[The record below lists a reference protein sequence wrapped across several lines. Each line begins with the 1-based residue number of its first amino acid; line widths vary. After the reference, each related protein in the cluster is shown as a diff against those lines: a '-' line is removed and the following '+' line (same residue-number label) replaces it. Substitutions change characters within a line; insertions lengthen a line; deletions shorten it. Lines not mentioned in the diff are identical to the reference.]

1 MARSPHRTDNIQVEV
16 RSEVQIT
23 RSDTASVRRAIQDV
37 NRQIDNR
44 RSNIDAVLRDARTL
58 DNSSVRQLLTER
70 ENLNQLHQ
78 RSQELQNQL
87 LSNMPSSSS
96 ASLSMQEKREI
107 GGLYQSGLY
116 TQKQLADQYGVT
128 QSAISQSVRN
138 NED

>member
-1 MARSPHRTDNIQVEV
+1 MARSPYRTDNIQVEV
-16 RSEVQIT
+16 KSEVQVT
-23 RSDTASVRRAIQDV
+23 RSDTASVRRAIQDI

-58 DNSSVRQLLTER
+58 DTSSVTQLITER

-87 LSNMPSSSS
+87 ISNVPSSS
-96 ASLSMQEKREI
+96 ASLSTQEKREI
-107 GGLYQSGLY
+107 AGLYQSGLY

-128 QSAISQSVRN
+128 QSAISQNVRN

>member
-1 MARSPHRTDNIQVEV
+1 MARSPYRTDNIQVEV
-16 RSEVQIT
+16 KSEVQVT
-23 RSDTASVRRAIQDV
+23 RSDTASVRRAIQDI

-58 DNSSVRQLLTER
+58 DTLSVTQLITER
-70 ENLNQLHQ
+70 ENLNQLHE

-87 LSNMPSSSS
+87 ISNVPSSS
-96 ASLSMQEKREI
+96 ASLSTQEKREI
-107 GGLYQSGLY
+107 AGLYQSGLY

>member
-1 MARSPHRTDNIQVEV
+1 MARPPYRTDNIQVEV
-16 RSEVQIT
+16 KSEVQVT
-23 RSDTASVRRAIQDV
+23 RSDTASVRRAIQDI

-58 DNSSVRQLLTER
+58 DISSVTQLITER
-70 ENLNQLHQ
+70 ENLNQLHE

-87 LSNMPSSSS
+87 ISNVPSSS
-96 ASLSMQEKREI
+96 ASLSTQEKREI
-107 GGLYQSGLY
+107 AGLYQSGLY

>member
-1 MARSPHRTDNIQVEV
+1 MARPPYRTDNIQVEV
-16 RSEVQIT
+16 KSEVQVT
-23 RSDTASVRRAIQDV
+23 RSDTASVRRAIQDI

-58 DNSSVRQLLTER
+58 DTSSVTQLITER
-70 ENLNQLHQ
+70 ENLNQLHE

-87 LSNMPSSSS
+87 ISNVPSSS
-96 ASLSMQEKREI
+96 ASLSTQEKREI
-107 GGLYQSGLY
+107 AGLYQSGLY

-128 QSAISQSVRN
+128 QSAISQNVRN

>member
-1 MARSPHRTDNIQVEV
+1 MARSPYRTDNIQVEV
-16 RSEVQIT
+16 KSEVQVT
-23 RSDTASVRRAIQDV
+23 RSDTASVRRAIQDI

-58 DNSSVRQLLTER
+58 DTSSVTQLITER

-87 LSNMPSSSS
+87 ISNVPSSS
-96 ASLSMQEKREI
+96 ASLSTQEKREI
-107 GGLYQSGLY
+107 AGLYQSGLY
-116 TQKQLADQYGVT
+116 TQQQLADQYGVT
-128 QSAISQSVRN
+128 QSAISQSLRN

>member
-1 MARSPHRTDNIQVEV
+1 MARSPYRTDNIQVEV
-16 RSEVQIT
+16 KSEVQVT
-23 RSDTASVRRAIQDV
+23 RSDTASVRRAIQDI

-58 DNSSVRQLLTER
+58 DTSSVTQLITER
-70 ENLNQLHQ
+70 ENLNQLHE

-87 LSNMPSSSS
+87 ISNVPSSS
-96 ASLSMQEKREI
+96 ASLSTQEKREI
-107 GGLYQSGLY
+107 AGLYQSGLY

-128 QSAISQSVRN
+128 QSAISQNVRN

>member
-1 MARSPHRTDNIQVEV
+1 MARSPYRTDNIQVEV
-16 RSEVQIT
+16 RSEVQAT
-23 RSDTASVRRAIQDV
+23 RSDTASVRRAIQDI

-58 DNSSVRQLLTER
+58 DTSSVTQLITER

-87 LSNMPSSSS
+87 ISNVPSSS
-96 ASLSMQEKREI
+96 ASLSTQEKREI
-107 GGLYQSGLY
+107 AGLYQSGLY

-128 QSAISQSVRN
+128 QSAISQNVRN

>member
-1 MARSPHRTDNIQVEV
+1 LARSPYRTDNIQVEV
-16 RSEVQIT
+16 KSEVQVT
-23 RSDTASVRRAIQDV
+23 RSDTASVRRAIQDI

-58 DNSSVRQLLTER
+58 DTSSVTQLITER
-70 ENLNQLHQ
+70 ENLNQLHE

-87 LSNMPSSSS
+87 ISNVPSSS
-96 ASLSMQEKREI
+96 ASLSTQEKREI
-107 GGLYQSGLY
+107 AGLYQSGLY

>member
-1 MARSPHRTDNIQVEV
+1 MEANIYLIVQV
-16 RSEVQIT
+16 T
-23 RSDTASVRRAIQDV
+23 RSDTASVRRAIQDI

-58 DNSSVRQLLTER
+58 DTSSVTQLITER
-70 ENLNQLHQ
+70 ENLNQLHE

-87 LSNMPSSSS
+87 ISNVPSSS
-96 ASLSMQEKREI
+96 ASLSTQEKREI
-107 GGLYQSGLY
+107 AGLYQSGLY

>member
-1 MARSPHRTDNIQVEV
+1 LARSPYRTDNIQVEV
-16 RSEVQIT
+16 KSEVQVT
-23 RSDTASVRRAIQDV
+23 RSDTASVRRAIQDI

-58 DNSSVRQLLTER
+58 DTSSVTQLITER

-87 LSNMPSSSS
+87 ISNVPSSS
-96 ASLSMQEKREI
+96 ASLSTQEKREI
-107 GGLYQSGLY
+107 AGLYQSGLY

>member
-1 MARSPHRTDNIQVEV
+1 MARPPYRTDNIQVEV
-16 RSEVQIT
+16 KSEVQVT
-23 RSDTASVRRAIQDV
+23 RSDTASVRRAVQDI

-58 DNSSVRQLLTER
+58 DTSSVTQLITER
-70 ENLNQLHQ
+70 ENLNQLHE

-87 LSNMPSSSS
+87 ISNVPLSS
-96 ASLSMQEKREI
+96 ASLSTQEKREI
-107 GGLYQSGLY
+107 AGLYQSGLY

-128 QSAISQSVRN
+128 QSAISQNVRN

>member
-1 MARSPHRTDNIQVEV
+1 MARLPYRTDNIQVEV
-16 RSEVQIT
+16 KSEVQVT
-23 RSDTASVRRAIQDV
+23 RSDTASVRRAIQDI

-58 DNSSVRQLLTER
+58 DTSSVTQLITER
-70 ENLNQLHQ
+70 ENLNQLHE

-87 LSNMPSSSS
+87 ISNVPSSS
-96 ASLSMQEKREI
+96 ASLSTQEKREI
-107 GGLYQSGLY
+107 AGLYQSGLY

>member
-1 MARSPHRTDNIQVEV
+1 MARPPYRTDNIQVEV
-16 RSEVQIT
+16 KSEVQVT
-23 RSDTASVRRAIQDV
+23 RSDTASVRRAIQDI

-58 DNSSVRQLLTER
+58 DTSSVTQLITER
-70 ENLNQLHQ
+70 ENLNQLHE

-87 LSNMPSSSS
+87 ISNVPSSS
-96 ASLSMQEKREI
+96 ASLSTQEKREI
-107 GGLYQSGLY
+107 AGLYQSGLY

>member
-1 MARSPHRTDNIQVEV
+1 MARSPYRTDNIQVEV
-16 RSEVQIT
+16 KSEVQVT
-23 RSDTASVRRAIQDV
+23 RSDTASVRRAIQDI

-58 DNSSVRQLLTER
+58 DTSSVTQLITER
-70 ENLNQLHQ
+70 ENLNQLHE

-87 LSNMPSSSS
+87 ISNVPSSS
-96 ASLSMQEKREI
+96 ASLSTQEKREI
-107 GGLYQSGLY
+107 AGLYQSGLY

>member
-1 MARSPHRTDNIQVEV
+1 LARSPYRTDNIQVEV
-16 RSEVQIT
+16 KSEVQVT
-23 RSDTASVRRAIQDV
+23 RSDTASVRRAIQDI

-58 DNSSVRQLLTER
+58 DTSSVTQLITER

-87 LSNMPSSSS
+87 ISNVPSSS
-96 ASLSMQEKREI
+96 ASLSTQEKREI
-107 GGLYQSGLY
+107 AGLYQSGLY

-128 QSAISQSVRN
+128 QSAISQNVRN

>member
-1 MARSPHRTDNIQVEV
+1 MARSPYRTDSVQIEV
-16 RSEVQIT
+16 RSEVQAT
-23 RSDTASVRRAIQDV
+23 RSDTASVRRAIQDI

-58 DNSSVRQLLTER
+58 DASSVTQLITER
-70 ENLNQLHQ
+70 ESLNQLHQ

-87 LSNMPSSSS
+87 IPNAPSSS
-96 ASLSMQEKREI
+96 ASLSTQERREI
-107 GGLYQSGLY
+107 AGLYQSGLY
-116 TQKQLADQYGVT
+116 TQQQLADQYGVT

>member
-1 MARSPHRTDNIQVEV
+1 LARPPYRTDNIQVEV
-16 RSEVQIT
+16 KSEVQVT
-23 RSDTASVRRAIQDV
+23 RSDTASVRRAIQDI

-58 DNSSVRQLLTER
+58 DTSSVTQLITER
-70 ENLNQLHQ
+70 ENLNQLHE

-87 LSNMPSSSS
+87 ISNVPSSS
-96 ASLSMQEKREI
+96 ASLSTQEKREI
-107 GGLYQSGLY
+107 AGLYQSGLY

>member
-1 MARSPHRTDNIQVEV
+1 LARPPYRTDNIQVEV
-16 RSEVQIT
+16 KSEVQVT
-23 RSDTASVRRAIQDV
+23 RSDTASVRRAIQDI

-58 DNSSVRQLLTER
+58 DTSSVTQLITER
-70 ENLNQLHQ
+70 ENLNQLHE

-87 LSNMPSSSS
+87 ISNVPSSS
-96 ASLSMQEKREI
+96 ASLSTQEKREI
-107 GGLYQSGLY
+107 AGLYQSGLY

-128 QSAISQSVRN
+128 QSAISQNVRN

>member
-1 MARSPHRTDNIQVEV
+1 MARSPYRTDNIQVEV
-16 RSEVQIT
+16 KSEVQVT
-23 RSDTASVRRAIQDV
+23 RSDTASVRRAIQDI

-58 DNSSVRQLLTER
+58 DTSSVTQLITER

-87 LSNMPSSSS
+87 ISNVPSSS
-96 ASLSMQEKREI
+96 ASLSTQEKREI
-107 GGLYQSGLY
+107 AGLYQSGLY

>member
-1 MARSPHRTDNIQVEV
+1 LARPPYRTDNIQVEV
-16 RSEVQIT
+16 KSEVQVT
-23 RSDTASVRRAIQDV
+23 RSDTASVRRAIQDI

-58 DNSSVRQLLTER
+58 DISSVTQLITER
-70 ENLNQLHQ
+70 ENLNQLHE

-87 LSNMPSSSS
+87 ISNVPSSS
-96 ASLSMQEKREI
+96 ASLSTQEKREI
-107 GGLYQSGLY
+107 AGLYQSGLY

>member
-1 MARSPHRTDNIQVEV
+1 MARSPYRTDNIQVEV
-16 RSEVQIT
+16 KSEVQVT
-23 RSDTASVRRAIQDV
+23 RSDTASVRRAIQDI
-37 NRQIDNR
+37 NRQIDNK

-58 DNSSVRQLLTER
+58 DTSSVTQLITER
-70 ENLNQLHQ
+70 ENLNQLHE

-87 LSNMPSSSS
+87 ISNVPSSS
-96 ASLSMQEKREI
+96 ASLSTQEKREI
-107 GGLYQSGLY
+107 AGLYQSGLY